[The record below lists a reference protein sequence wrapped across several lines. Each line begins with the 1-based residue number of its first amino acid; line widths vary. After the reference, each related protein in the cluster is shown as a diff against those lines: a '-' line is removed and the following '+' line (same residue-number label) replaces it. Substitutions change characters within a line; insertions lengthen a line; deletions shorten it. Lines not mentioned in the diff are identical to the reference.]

1 MEVRNELKNI
11 SQSEEK
17 SVSSTIINP
26 EITQN
31 KPEGLPGIDRSNKD
45 CNS

>member
-1 MEVRNELKNI
+1 MEVRNELKNNI
-11 SQSEEK
+11 SSSEEK

-31 KPEGLPGIDRSNKD
+31 KPEGLPGIDRSNKT
-45 CNS
+45 CS